1 MDIIYIGTSW
11 GLELPTLEGTLEKV
25 KEGGYDGVEMGV
37 PADPAARRKLRS
49 VLDDLGLALVAQQWT
64 LGNSPEEHVRSFEEQ
79 YRRGIELNPLL
90 VNSHTGKDSWTTS
103 DNVVVLRKARE
114 LEEEAGVPVAHEIH
128 RGRMTYSTV
137 AVMALIDAMPDLR
150 LTADFSHW
158 CCVHESLLED
168 QPERIQRAI
177 EQSIHIHARVGHPEG
192 PQVTDPR
199 APEWQQ
205 AVDVHVGWWQKIL
218 EQRARAGAQ
227 SLTICPEFG
236 PPGYMVVQPY
246 TRQPIADLREVNLY
260 MKDLLKKRLR
270 LPAD

>member
-1 MDIIYIGTSW
+1 MEVIYIGTAW
-11 GLELPTLEGTLEKV
+11 GLEFPTIEATLEKV

-37 PADPAARRKLRS
+37 PANPAEAKRLRA

-64 LGNSPEEHVRSFEEQ
+64 QGLTPEEHARSFEEQ
-79 YRRGIELNPLL
+79 YRRGAEFHPLL
-90 VNSHTGKDSWTTS
+90 VNSHTGKDSWTTA
-103 DNVVVLRKARE
+103 DNVVILRKAKE
-114 LEEEAGVPVAHEIH
+114 LEDELGVPVAHEIH

-137 AVMALIDAMPDLR
+137 AVMGLLDAMPTLQ

-168 QPERIQRAI
+168 QQERVQRAI
-177 EQSIHIHARVGHPEG
+177 EHSLHIHARVGHPEG

-199 APEWQQ
+199 APEWRQ
-205 AVDVHVGWWQKIL
+205 AVEAHLEWWQKIL
-218 EQRARAGAQ
+218 QQRARAGAKT
-227 SLTICPEFG
+227 LTICPEFG

-260 MKDLLKKRLR
+260 MKDLLKERLR
-270 LPAD
+270 FPAE

>member
-1 MDIIYIGTSW
+1 MDIIYIGTTW
-11 GLELPTLEGTLEKV
+11 GLELPTLEATLERV
-25 KEGGYDGVEMGV
+25 KDGGYDGVEMGV
-37 PADPAARRKLRS
+37 PEDPAGRRKLRA

-64 LGNSPEEHVRSFEEQ
+64 RGGSPEEHAKSFEEQ

-90 VNSHTGKDSWTTS
+90 VNSHTGKDSWTTKE
-103 DNVVVLRKARE
+103 NAVILRKAEE
-114 LEEEAGVPVAHEIH
+114 LEKEAGVPVAHEIH
-128 RGRMTYSTV
+128 RGRMTFSTV
-137 AVMALIDAMPDLR
+137 SVMALIDAMPDLR

-168 QPERIQRAI
+168 QQDRMQRAI
-177 EQSIHIHARVGHPEG
+177 EHSLHIHARVGHPEG

-205 AVDVHVGWWQKIL
+205 AVDTHIDWWQRIL
-218 EQRARAGAQ
+218 EQRARAGAPT
-227 SLTICPEFG
+227 LTICPEFG

-270 LPAD
+270 LPGD